1 MRLTTLYLEAIPW
14 KRVGAFAIVILFCA
28 LAFYKEDFLV
38 GVSEKAYFKRIK
50 KKSKTKLS
58 GRIIVAIMGGILIV
72 VSLLITYFFY
82 LNN

>member
-14 KRVGAFAIVILFCA
+14 KKAGAFVIVIIFCA

-38 GVSEKAYFKRIK
+38 GISEKAYFKRLK

-58 GRIIVAIMGGILIV
+58 GRALVTIVGGILIV

-82 LNN
+82 LNK